1 MKRGHHSRAE
11 EQRRGRGARRTRPT
25 LRAHP
30 LFVPILAGWGAL
42 LGGLVTL
49 VLPAGAVLAAA
60 ANIGLGEFNELSRYV
75 LAGLAALLMGGL
87 MLVIGKS
94 LASKA
99 EARKDTP
106 SIAAMVVRQVR
117 TIDPAS
123 ELGSATFDAP
133 VETMPFAVAEPQP
146 EPASVPEAAPAP
158 AAAPEPQPQL
168 QPQLQPLPMAEAAA
182 PAAAPASPQE
192 LDLAQFA
199 ALPGRNAV
207 WIEEPAAAAAPA
219 PASATLV
226 RSAGLR
232 PPSPSAIERL
242 RAVPTSELSLVQMV
256 ERFAAALHEHQ
267 SAPAG
272 STGLA
277 ARDAALAEAL
287 KALAMLSRDS
297 EAQTQS
303 EPVRAALGRLREMRG
318 AA

>member
-60 ANIGLGEFNELSRYV
+60 ANIGLGELNELSRYV

-158 AAAPEPQPQL
+158 AAAPEPQPL
-168 QPQLQPLPMAEAAA
+168 DVAEAAA

-207 WIEEPAAAAAPA
+207 WIEEPVAAAAPA

-226 RSAGLR
+226 RSAALR

-267 SAPAG
+267 SAPTG

-287 KALAMLSRDS
+287 KALAVLSRDS